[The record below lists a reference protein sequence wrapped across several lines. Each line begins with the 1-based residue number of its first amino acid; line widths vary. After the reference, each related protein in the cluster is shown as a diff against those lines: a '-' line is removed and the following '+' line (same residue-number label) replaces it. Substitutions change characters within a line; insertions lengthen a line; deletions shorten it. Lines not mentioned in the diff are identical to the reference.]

1 MKTIDI
7 TPTWEWAV
15 KVHMMALE
23 NPNADESVKQG
34 ARDEIIRLARAFDQ
48 VQADRIKAEEISTIG
63 ELLDE
68 QRETKLSELQIRH
81 NVELAEDVQKI
92 LDKIGD

>member
-15 KVHMMALE
+15 KVHLMALK
-23 NPNADESVKQG
+23 NPDADESVKQG

-48 VQADRIKAEEISTIG
+48 VQADRV
-63 ELLDE
+63 
-68 QRETKLSELQIRH
+68 QRE
-81 NVELAEDVQKI
+81 VE
-92 LDKIGD
+92 

>member
-1 MKTIDI
+1 MPKIDM

-15 KVHMMALE
+15 KVHLMALE

-48 VQADRIKAEEISTIG
+48 VQTDRVRMNDIVLEG
-63 ELLDE
+63 
-68 QRETKLSELQIRH
+68 
-81 NVELAEDVQKI
+81 
-92 LDKIGD
+92 G

>member
-1 MKTIDI
+1 MPKIDM

-48 VQADRIKAEEISTIG
+48 VQADR
-63 ELLDE
+63 
-68 QRETKLSELQIRH
+68 
-81 NVELAEDVQKI
+81 VQMNDI
-92 LDKIGD
+92 ALEGG

>member
-1 MKTIDI
+1 MKTTIDM

-15 KVHMMALE
+15 KVHLMALE

-48 VQADRIKAEEISTIG
+48 VQADRVRMDDIVLEG
-63 ELLDE
+63 
-68 QRETKLSELQIRH
+68 
-81 NVELAEDVQKI
+81 
-92 LDKIGD
+92 G

>member
-1 MKTIDI
+1 MKTIDM

-34 ARDEIIRLARAFDQ
+34 AREEIIRLARAFDQ
-48 VQADRIKAEEISTIG
+48 VQADR
-63 ELLDE
+63 
-68 QRETKLSELQIRH
+68 
-81 NVELAEDVQKI
+81 VQMNDI
-92 LDKIGD
+92 ALEGG

>member
-1 MKTIDI
+1 MQKIDM

-15 KVHMMALE
+15 KVHLMALE

-48 VQADRIKAEEISTIG
+48 HQADR
-63 ELLDE
+63 
-68 QRETKLSELQIRH
+68 
-81 NVELAEDVQKI
+81 VQMNDI
-92 LDKIGD
+92 ALEGG

>member
-1 MKTIDI
+1 MKTIDM

-15 KVHMMALE
+15 KIHIMALE

-48 VQADRIKAEEISTIG
+48 VQADR
-63 ELLDE
+63 
-68 QRETKLSELQIRH
+68 
-81 NVELAEDVQKI
+81 VQMNDI
-92 LDKIGD
+92 ALEGG

>member
-1 MKTIDI
+1 MPKIDM

-15 KVHMMALE
+15 KVHLMALE

-48 VQADRIKAEEISTIG
+48 VQADR
-63 ELLDE
+63 
-68 QRETKLSELQIRH
+68 
-81 NVELAEDVQKI
+81 VQMNDI
-92 LDKIGD
+92 ALEGG

>member
-1 MKTIDI
+1 MKTIDM

-15 KVHMMALE
+15 KVHLMALE

-48 VQADRIKAEEISTIG
+48 VQADR
-63 ELLDE
+63 
-68 QRETKLSELQIRH
+68 
-81 NVELAEDVQKI
+81 VQMNDI
-92 LDKIGD
+92 ALEGG

>member
-1 MKTIDI
+1 MPKIDM

-15 KVHMMALE
+15 KVHLMGLE

-48 VQADRIKAEEISTIG
+48 VQADRVRMNDIALEG
-63 ELLDE
+63 
-68 QRETKLSELQIRH
+68 
-81 NVELAEDVQKI
+81 
-92 LDKIGD
+92 G

>member
-1 MKTIDI
+1 MQKIDM

-48 VQADRIKAEEISTIG
+48 VQADR
-63 ELLDE
+63 
-68 QRETKLSELQIRH
+68 
-81 NVELAEDVQKI
+81 VQMNDI
-92 LDKIGD
+92 ALEGG